1 MDKSLQEMAN
11 QMQRLARASA
21 NQVMKKQAA
30 RLQSMADWHRKEH
43 KRKKREKK
51 EDGKV
56 DDQRK

>member
-11 QMQRLARASA
+11 KMQALARASGSP
-21 NQVMKKQAA
+21 VRKKQAA
-30 RLQSMADWHRKEH
+30 RLQSMADRRRKEH

-56 DDQRK
+56 DD